1 MGVGDRSDGPVQEAV
16 GQVPRH
22 GVPWLV
28 DVRVAVEGRAICGA
42 HARLRRVRVRS
53 GNEIVPQ
60 VPDID
65 DQVDALQRVVIPGQ
79 RVAVGEEGE
88 RGARLGVRERE
99 LGRRAAMAEGAR
111 RNRYAA

>member
-1 MGVGDRSDGPVQEAV
+1 MGVGDRPDGPVQEAF

-22 GVPWLV
+22 GVPRLV
-28 DVRVAVEGRAICGA
+28 DVRVAVEGRAVGGA

-88 RGARLGVRERE
+88 RGAGLGVRERRAGPARRD
-99 LGRRAAMAEGAR
+99 GRRCG
-111 RNRYAA
+111 RNQYAA